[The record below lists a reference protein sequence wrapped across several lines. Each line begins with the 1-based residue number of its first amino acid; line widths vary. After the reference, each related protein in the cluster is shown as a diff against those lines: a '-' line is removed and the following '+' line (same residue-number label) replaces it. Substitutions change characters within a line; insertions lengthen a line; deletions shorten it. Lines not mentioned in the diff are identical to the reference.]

1 MPAHFKTEVVKEYS
15 VNIIGLS
22 NKVHQFEYQL
32 EDKFFE
38 HYGRNIVESG
48 SFKVL
53 TALDK
58 RETFIE
64 VVFEIH
70 GQAKLICDKS
80 LESFDHP
87 LHLNR
92 KMVFK
97 FGEEEKEVSD
107 EIIIIPRDKTA
118 LELGQFIYEFICL
131 AIPLKKV
138 HPRFQAE
145 EEEYEEGKIIYTSGG
160 ETEDDSEPEGNDP
173 RWDILKKLK
182 N

>member
-1 MPAHFKTEVVKEYS
+1 MREFN

-38 HYGRNIVESG
+38 QYGQDIVSGG
-48 SFKVL
+48 SFKVAV
-53 TALDK
+53 ALDK

-64 VVFEIH
+64 VHFIIE

-80 LESFDHP
+80 LESFDFP
-87 LHLNR
+87 LHLDR
-92 KMVFK
+92 KIVFK
-97 FGEEEKEVSD
+97 FGEEEKEISD
-107 EIIIIPRDKTA
+107 EIMIIPRDKA
-118 LELGQFIYEFICL
+118 SLELGQFLYEFISL

-138 HPRFQAE
+138 HPRLQAE

-160 ETEDDSEPEGNDP
+160 DAEDENPSEANDP

-182 N
+182 K